1 MMTAPRLLSQTEF
14 SACFTAPM
22 RNVTAT
28 AEAVVDVW
36 SYAESI
42 ALPLGRVTEL
52 LDVTDVYRDA
62 ADRFDQVL
70 IGTNVNNLLLVVI
83 VDILRCTVHGH
94 YFLDLAD
101 AYGMA
106 RTCKP
111 GIG

>member
-42 ALPLGRVTEL
+42 ALPLGRITEL
-52 LDVTDVYRDA
+52 LDATDVYRDA
-62 ADRFDQVL
+62 DERFDQVL
-70 IGTNVNNLLLVVI
+70 IGTNVHNLILVII
-83 VDILRCTVHGH
+83 VDISRCIVHGH
-94 YFLDLAD
+94 YCLDLAD

-106 RTCKP
+106 RT
-111 GIG
+111 

>member
-1 MMTAPRLLSQTEF
+1 MVTAPRLLTKTEF
-14 SACFTAPM
+14 LDCFTAPM

-52 LDVTDVYRDA
+52 LDVTEVYRDA

-70 IGTNVNNLLLVVI
+70 IGTNLDNLSVVVI
-83 VDILRCTVHGH
+83 VDIQRCSVRGH
-94 YFLDLAD
+94 CLLDLAD
-101 AYGMA
+101 AYGMV
-106 RTCKP
+106 RT
-111 GIG
+111 